1 MTDCSELSRE
11 RIERARITL
20 AKVLNMLESTDMELG
35 WVFETNDW
43 NSGVQYQIQEACT
56 KLGFA
61 LATLTRWWEDDEE
74 LKDER

>member
-1 MTDCSELSRE
+1 MPNDDKLTRE

-35 WVFETNDW
+35 WVFEKTDW
-43 NSGVQYQIQEACT
+43 NPDVQYQIQEACT

-61 LATLTRWWEDDEE
+61 LATLTRWWEEDEE
-74 LKDER
+74 TRDE

>member
-35 WVFETNDW
+35 WVFEKNDW
-43 NSGVQYQIQEACT
+43 NPDVRYQIQDACT

-61 LATLTRWWEDDEE
+61 LATLTNWWEDGEE
-74 LKDER
+74 PKDE

>member
-20 AKVLNMLESTDMELG
+20 AKVLNMLEGTDMELG
-35 WVFETNDW
+35 WVFEKTDW
-43 NSGVQYQIQEACT
+43 NSDVRYQIQEACT

-61 LATLTRWWEDDEE
+61 LATLTRWWEKDEE
-74 LKDER
+74 IKDE

>member
-1 MTDCSELSRE
+1 MTDVDERNRE

-20 AKVLNMLESTDMELG
+20 AKVLSMLESTDMELG
-35 WVFETNDW
+35 WVFEKTDW
-43 NSGVQYQIQEACT
+43 NPDVRFQIQEACI

-74 LKDER
+74 IKDE